1 MAKQILISGMILF
14 FSVWLLVS
22 GCNKTKA
29 IKTDIVTGK
38 VTFNG
43 TPFAGATVN
52 FTPKVGASGNPA
64 YAVTA
69 EDGTYKLQTLL
80 GNPDAGTTPGEYVVT
95 ISRTENAPSGKKISD
110 PDHPGKTLD
119 EMRPKEVLPI
129 KYKNTKTTPLTATV
143 VADQA
148 NTFDFELT
156 N

>member
-1 MAKQILISGMILF
+1 MIKRTLISGMILF

-43 TPFAGATVN
+43 IPCANATVN
-52 FTPKVGASGNPA
+52 FTPKKGSGGNPA

-69 EDGTYKLQTLL
+69 ENGTYKLQTLL

-95 ISRTENAPSGKKISD
+95 IFRTENEPSGKKFPD
-110 PDHPGKTLD
+110 PDNPGKTLD
-119 EMRPKEVLPI
+119 EMKPKDVLPV
-129 KYKNTKTTPLTATV
+129 KYKNAKTTPLNATV
-143 VADQA
+143 VTGQV
-148 NTFDFELT
+148 NTFDFDL